1 MCVKWN
7 FLFIY
12 LKKFNAQFIVHSSL
26 KLCSIVSNNEEKAM
40 VIATDVLSTN
50 KNEEQMTD
58 IIENDA
64 KEEGNNELKYY
75 VCFSTIQT

>member
-1 MCVKWN
+1 
-7 FLFIY
+7 
-12 LKKFNAQFIVHSSL
+12 
-26 KLCSIVSNNEEKAM
+26 VSNNEEKAM

-75 VCFSTIQT
+75 FLLSAIQT